1 MTYAMKPEYLA
12 YWAKS
17 ALGDSRLK
25 VQYKLAHVRYTPA
38 HA

>member
-1 MTYAMKPEYLA
+1 MTYAKKPEHLA

-17 ALGDSRLK
+17 ALGDSSLK

-38 HA
+38 RA